1 MINNKKIN
9 KKAITPLMVTLL
21 LVSFAV
27 AVGVVVMNI
36 GQAQVEEGAVC
47 PVDIGFVFS
56 STVENGIN
64 ANIEELLVN
73 IIGEEKAAASPLSD
87 AKMTRAASYVGKVNF
102 DTSVNGNIRQVKI
115 SPTVLLKGVPEI
127 CVDQA
132 LVVENVPNC

>member
-56 STVENGIN
+56 SIGGKEQYCYDQTKQVFSFTVENGIN

-73 IIGEEKAAASPLSD
+73 IIGEEKARMFKD
-87 AKMTRAASYVGKVNF
+87 E
-102 DTSVNGNIRQVKI
+102 IEKI
-115 SPTVLLKGVPEI
+115 KLNPWQLK
-127 CVDQA
+127 
-132 LVVENVPNC
+132 